1 MNLLVVFWYCN
12 GAPEVNEDI
21 SDQASRC
28 SEGSYQHH
36 LDSDDGVVA
45 DGIIM
50 VGVCAE
56 EKGKWEKLRSHSL
69 SPGP

>member
-1 MNLLVVFWYCN
+1 MKTFMT
-12 GAPEVNEDI
+12 
-21 SDQASRC
+21 QTSRC
-28 SEGSYQHH
+28 SEGSNQHR

-50 VGVCAE
+50 VGVCAG